1 MTGLPP
7 APASL
12 PAVPQ
17 ASSSGQY
24 SAATVS
30 SGPQPASM
38 FGQPTPVM
46 LPPLHYQGLDAAQPF
61 GYQPAAPG
69 STATP
74 PGMHP
79 SRIAALAAGGAAPQV
94 GTVRS
99 ADEMEGGEGQPP
111 AKRQKI
117 AKLPGGQY
125 YPETDWINMHPVSYP
140 ASLCD
145 PMASLNLHDSIQ
157 YHCRC
162 NCPTIPRDRS
172 GSSMA
177 RWLPSTTCRSTCSC
191 LRCVSGSC
199 NTPGVACLRRECGWH
214 MLVRC

>member
-1 MTGLPP
+1 MAGLPP

-12 PAVPQ
+12 PSVPQ

-38 FGQPTPVM
+38 FGAQTVM

-61 GYQPAAPG
+61 GYQPAPPG

-79 SRIAALAAGGAAPQV
+79 SRIAALAAGGSTPQA

-99 ADEMEGGEGQPP
+99 ADEMEGDDMPP
-111 AKRQKI
+111 AKRQKV

-125 YPETDWINMHPVSYP
+125 YPEADWINMHPVSHP
-140 ASLCD
+140 AHVC
-145 PMASLNLHDSIQ
+145 
-157 YHCRC
+157 
-162 NCPTIPRDRS
+162 
-172 GSSMA
+172 
-177 RWLPSTTCRSTCSC
+177 
-191 LRCVSGSC
+191 
-199 NTPGVACLRRECGWH
+199 
-214 MLVRC
+214 